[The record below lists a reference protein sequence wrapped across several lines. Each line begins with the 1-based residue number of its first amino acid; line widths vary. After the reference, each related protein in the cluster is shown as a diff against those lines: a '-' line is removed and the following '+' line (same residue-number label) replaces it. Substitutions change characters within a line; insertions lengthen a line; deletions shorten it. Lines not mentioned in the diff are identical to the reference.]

1 MYSKETKQEAQN
13 LLNQGLSYR
22 QIQKRLGTALS
33 TLSSWFGKNSEYLA
47 HQKQSHQKQI
57 EFKKKKK
64 KRVGYNK
71 SSSPSSSYSK
81 RDERQL
87 VRFITLNPS
96 ATIEELQ
103 NVDIGDHKISKYYV
117 SKTLE
122 KYGFSSYQFNKKKKR
137 KK

>member
-47 HQKQSHQKQI
+47 HQKQI
-57 EFKKKKK
+57 EFKRKKK

-71 SSSPSSSYSK
+71 SSSLPYSK